1 MDVSLDH
8 RVHDSPDDRP
18 SGHPGG
24 ASPEP
29 DGGPGV
35 VEVAPRDGLQNEE
48 RPLSPAQRADLVARA
63 VAAGA
68 RRVEAVAFVHP
79 GRVPQMA
86 GAEEVMGLVERVEGV
101 RYSGLVLNARGM
113 ERASA
118 SGVDEVNYVVVASD
132 TFSRRNQGVGTREAL
147 AAWEG
152 IAARAHAAGIGRSLT
167 VAAAFGC
174 PFEGETQESTV
185 VELARI
191 GAESGAEE
199 LVLADTIGVAAPDA
213 VTRLLTAVRE
223 QAPGVILR
231 CHFHNT
237 RNTGYANAV
246 AAVAAGASWLDAS
259 LGGIGGCP
267 FAPAATGNIATEDL
281 VYLLGRMG
289 MDPGIDLEAAAE
301 TGAWLGAVLGITVPA
316 LLGRAG
322 PFPGTASGVS
332 GTPRG
337 EE

>member
-1 MDVSLDH
+1 MDDSLD
-8 RVHDSPDDRP
+8 DSLDGSVAAGRP
-18 SGHPGG
+18 S
-24 ASPEP
+24 
-29 DGGPGV
+29 GPGV
-35 VEVAPRDGLQNEE
+35 VEVAPRDGLQNEA
-48 RPLSPAQRADLVARA
+48 RALSPAQRADLIERA

-86 GAEEVMGLVERVEGV
+86 GAEEVMGLVKRGGGV

-132 TFSRRNQGVGTREAL
+132 SFSRRNQGVGTREAL
-147 AAWEG
+147 AAWEA
-152 IAARAHAAGIGRSLT
+152 ISARAHAEGIGRSLT
-167 VAAAFGC
+167 IAAAFGC
-174 PFEGETQESTV
+174 PFEGEIPEAAV
-185 VELARI
+185 AELARI

-199 LVLADTIGVAAPDA
+199 IVLADTIGVGAPDA
-213 VTRLLTAVRE
+213 VTRLLAAVRE
-223 QAPGVILR
+223 QAPGVVLR

-246 AAVAAGASWLDAS
+246 ASAAAGAAWLDSS

-281 VYLLGRMG
+281 VYLLRRMG
-289 MDPGIDLEAAAE
+289 LEPGIDLESAAAA
-301 TGAWLGAVLGITVPA
+301 GAWLGGVLGIEVPA

-322 PFPGTASGVS
+322 PFPAVGTASAQRAEG
-332 GTPRG
+332 
-337 EE
+337 

>member
-1 MDVSLDH
+1 MDNSLAAK
-8 RVHDSPDDRP
+8 PLT
-18 SGHPGG
+18 
-24 ASPEP
+24 
-29 DGGPGV
+29 GPGV
-35 VEVAPRDGLQNEE
+35 VEVAPRDGLQNEV
-48 RPLSPAQRADLVARA
+48 RALSPAQRVALIERA

-86 GAEEVMGLVERVEGV
+86 GAEEVMGLLKRPDGV

-132 TFSRRNQGVGTREAL
+132 AFSRRNQGMGTREAL

-152 IAARAHAAGIGRSLT
+152 IASRAHAEGIGRSLT
-167 VAAAFGC
+167 IAAAFGC
-174 PFEGETQESTV
+174 PFEGETPESAV
-185 VELARI
+185 AELARI
-191 GAESGAEE
+191 AAESGAEE
-199 LVLADTIGVAAPDA
+199 IVLADTIGVGAPDA

-223 QAPGVILR
+223 QAPGVVLR

-246 AAVAAGASWLDAS
+246 AAAAAGAAWLDSS

-281 VYLLGRMG
+281 VYLLRRMG
-289 MDPGIDLEAAAE
+289 LEPGIDLESAAAAG
-301 TGAWLGAVLGITVPA
+301 TWLGTVLGIQVPA

-322 PFPGTASGVS
+322 PFPGSGRS
-332 GTPRG
+332 GERG

>member
-1 MDVSLDH
+1 MDNPLAAVPLT
-8 RVHDSPDDRP
+8 
-18 SGHPGG
+18 
-24 ASPEP
+24 
-29 DGGPGV
+29 GPGV
-35 VEVAPRDGLQNEE
+35 VEVAPRDGLQNEA
-48 RPLSPAQRADLVARA
+48 RALSPAQRVALIERA

-79 GRVPQMA
+79 DRVPQMA
-86 GAEEVMGLVERVEGV
+86 GAEEVMSLLRRPDGV

-113 ERASA
+113 DRACA

-132 TFSRRNQGVGTREAL
+132 SFSRRNQGVGTREAL

-152 IAARAHAAGIGRSLT
+152 IASRAHTEGIGRSLT
-167 VAAAFGC
+167 IAAAFGC
-174 PFEGETQESTV
+174 PFEGETPQATV
-185 VELARI
+185 AELARI
-191 GAESGAEE
+191 GVETGAEE
-199 LVLADTIGVAAPDA
+199 IVLADTIGVGAPDA
-213 VTRLLTAVRE
+213 VTRLLDAVRE
-223 QAPGVILR
+223 QNPGVALR

-246 AAVAAGASWLDAS
+246 AAAAAGAAWLDSS

-281 VYLLGRMG
+281 VYLLRRMG
-289 MDPGIDLEAAAE
+289 LEPGIDLESAAA
-301 TGAWLGAVLGITVPA
+301 TGTWLGTVLGIEVPA

-322 PFPGTASGVS
+322 PFPASGRT
-332 GTPRG
+332 GDRG

>member
-1 MDVSLDH
+1 MDDSLD
-8 RVHDSPDDRP
+8 DGSADDGSPDGSPHRTPTARP
-18 SGHPGG
+18 P
-24 ASPEP
+24 A
-29 DGGPGV
+29 GPGV
-35 VEVAPRDGLQNEE
+35 VEVAPRDGLQNEA
-48 RPLSPAQRADLVARA
+48 RALSPAQRADLIARA

-86 GAEEVMGLVERVEGV
+86 GAEEVMGLVGRGGGV

-118 SGVDEVNYVVVASD
+118 SGVDEVNYVVVASEAL
-132 TFSRRNQGVGTREAL
+132 SLRNQGVGTREAL
-147 AAWEG
+147 AAWEA
-152 IAARAHAAGIGRSLT
+152 IAGRAHAEGIGRSLT
-167 VAAAFGC
+167 IAAAFGC
-174 PFEGETQESTV
+174 PFEGETPEARV
-185 VELARI
+185 AELARI
-191 GAESGAEE
+191 GAQSGAEE
-199 LVLADTIGVAAPDA
+199 IVLADTIGVGAPDA

-223 QAPGVILR
+223 QAPGVVLR

-246 AAVAAGASWLDAS
+246 AAAAAGAAWLDSS

-281 VYLLGRMG
+281 VYLLRRMG
-289 MDPGIDLEAAAE
+289 LDPGIDLEAAAAAG
-301 TGAWLGAVLGITVPA
+301 TWLGDVLGVQVPA

-322 PFPGTASGVS
+322 PFPGATAPAA
-332 GTPRG
+332 PRREG
-337 EE
+337 